1 MYKIIKTYAHV
12 ISIHHI
18 YLETH
23 INMLRSQTSTPSFAW
38 KDTLG
43 ATSSRWHLVWS
54 FEHVQRRP
62 STRMDMAKVGG
73 PLSVVKV
80 CTSML
85 CTKIVYWL

>member
-1 MYKIIKTYAHV
+1 M
-12 ISIHHI
+12 ISTHHI

-62 STRMDMAKVGG
+62 STRNGHGQSGSPIGCEGLYFHAMYKNSV
-73 PLSVVKV
+73 SVVKV
-80 CTSML
+80 FAE
-85 CTKIVYWL
+85 I